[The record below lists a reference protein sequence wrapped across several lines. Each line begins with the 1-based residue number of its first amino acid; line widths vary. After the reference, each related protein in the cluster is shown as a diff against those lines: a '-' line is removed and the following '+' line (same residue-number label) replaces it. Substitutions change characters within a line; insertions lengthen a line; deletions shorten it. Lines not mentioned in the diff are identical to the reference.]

1 MTDYWQ
7 ESVLDPLAQLQVPAR
22 SDRPVAFTTFGH
34 WGLWAHIDD
43 WGTLRAA
50 TFANEASM
58 LSWLIAS
65 QHAVGSFLH
74 SQCCV
79 LAMFCHCLRSSIPVL
94 SSKRKQLLWTRL
106 VQVLQCMVCK
116 EARFEWGQGTTR
128 LYLGFFL
135 DRVGECLD
143 FSSFVNASNL
153 RDLTLTQVLPMA
165 EFCCNTRRTV
175 LDQQLL
181 QLMPGAE
188 WM

>member
-1 MTDYWQ
+1 M
-7 ESVLDPLAQLQVPAR
+7 
-22 SDRPVAFTTFGH
+22 
-34 WGLWAHIDD
+34 
-43 WGTLRAA
+43 
-50 TFANEASM
+50 
-58 LSWLIAS
+58 SWLIAS
-65 QHAVGSFLH
+65 QHVGGSFLH

-94 SSKRKQLLWTRL
+94 PSKRKQLLWTRL

-175 LDQQLL
+175 LDQQLQ

-188 WM
+188 WMWFALFLFWHMLLVRTISIAVCFVVFAERWISFVLIVCFLIRN